1 MIKVSK
7 PRKGTTT
14 VTFVLPGDVHDGPVS
29 VVGDFNAWT
38 PGAHPLVRRWNGTR
52 SAKVEVGEGRFEF
65 RYLAAG
71 GAWLDE
77 PEALE
82 HHGDN
87 AVLVVP
93 AA

>member
-7 PRKGTTT
+7 SRKGSVT
-14 VTFVLPGDVHDGPVS
+14 VTFVLPADVHDGAVS
-29 VVGDFNAWT
+29 VVGDFNDWT
-38 PGAHPLVRRWNGTR
+38 PGVNPLVRRWNGTR

-65 RYLAAG
+65 RYLGAG
-71 GAWLDE
+71 NTWLDE
-77 PEALE
+77 PEAPE
-82 HHGDN
+82 RSGDN